1 MQVELERKLESANK
15 SKIHY
20 KQQWGKALKE
30 LGKMKQSE
38 QAIARAR
45 LKQQEKELEEMRLKF
60 LASQEKEV
68 LYYISRTN
76 IASVDR

>member
-1 MQVELERKLESANK
+1 
-15 SKIHY
+15 
-20 KQQWGKALKE
+20 
-30 LGKMKQSE
+30 MKQNE
-38 QAIARAR
+38 QANARAR